1 MAKYLATADI
11 VLSVNIEAEGE
22 GDLEAIEAAKV
33 DLENKIST
41 GEVSLNDVNFLRDI
55 QIGNLRRVG

>member
-22 GDLEAIEAAKV
+22 GDLEAIEAAKA

>member
-1 MAKYLATADI
+1 MAKYFATADI

-33 DLENKIST
+33 DLQNKIST

-55 QIGNLRRVG
+55 RIGNLRRVG

>member
-22 GDLEAIEAAKV
+22 GDLEAIEAAKE

-41 GEVSLNDVNFLRDI
+41 GEISLNDVNFLRDI